1 MSPVT
6 ILLPV
11 KEPHHSK
18 TRLSGLLSCSQRSEL
33 TANMLI
39 RVIQAAVRSTVD
51 DIVVAGSQFNS
62 LKQLIEGREFGPV
75 RWVDVL
81 GQDLNND
88 VETASTIIKNSGRA
102 YIYIPGDVPFITSN
116 DIEDVVRTSVDG
128 ENLVLVPSESD
139 GGTNSMLIP
148 PSSDFIPLLGIDS
161 FRRHCEYAERNTLD
175 YRIIRP
181 VGLGLDLDTEKD
193 LVRCEEI
200 EPGFTDRLGAFPEDR
215 LE

>member
-1 MSPVT
+1 MPPVT
-6 ILLPV
+6 ILIPV

-128 ENLVLVPSESD
+128 ENLVFVPSESD

>member
-1 MSPVT
+1 MPPVT
-6 ILLPV
+6 ILIPV

-33 TANMLI
+33 TVNMLI
-39 RVIQAAVRSTVD
+39 RVIQAAVCAAVD

-75 RWVDVL
+75 RWVDVS
-81 GQDLNND
+81 GQDLNDD
-88 VETASTIIKNSGRA
+88 VEMASDIIKNSGRA

-116 DIEDVVRTSVDG
+116 DIEDVIESSEDG
-128 ENLVLVPSESD
+128 EILVLVPSESD
-139 GGTNSMLIP
+139 GGTNAMLIP
-148 PSSDFIPLLGIDS
+148 PSSDFIPLLGVDS
-161 FRRHCEYAERNTLD
+161 FRRHCEYAEGNTLD
-175 YRIIRP
+175 YKIVRP
-181 VGLGLDLDTEKD
+181 FGFTLDLDTEKD

-200 EPGFTDRLGAFPEDR
+200 EPGFTDRLGAVPKDR

>member
-1 MSPVT
+1 
-6 ILLPV
+6 
-11 KEPHHSK
+11 
-18 TRLSGLLSCSQRSEL
+18 
-33 TANMLI
+33 MLI

-161 FRRHCEYAERNTLD
+161 F
-175 YRIIRP
+175 
-181 VGLGLDLDTEKD
+181 
-193 LVRCEEI
+193 
-200 EPGFTDRLGAFPEDR
+200 
-215 LE
+215 

>member
-1 MSPVT
+1 MPPVT
-6 ILLPV
+6 ILIPV
-11 KEPHHSK
+11 KEPHRSK
-18 TRLSGLLSCSQRSEL
+18 TRLSALLSCSQRSEL

-39 RVIQAAVRSTVD
+39 RVIQAAGRSTVD

-62 LKQLIEGREFGPV
+62 LKQLIEGQEFGPV

-88 VETASTIIKNSGRA
+88 VEMASTSIKNSGRA

-116 DIEDVVRTSVDG
+116 DIEDVIKSSEDG
-128 ENLVLVPSESD
+128 EIFVLVPSESD
-139 GGTNSMLIP
+139 GGTNAMLIP
-148 PSSDFIPLLGIDS
+148 PASNFIPLLGVDS

-175 YRIIRP
+175 YTIIRP
-181 VGLGLDLDTEKD
+181 FGFTLDLDTEED
-193 LVRCEEI
+193 LARCEEI
-200 EPGFTDRLGAFPEDR
+200 EPGFTDRLGALPEDG

>member
-1 MSPVT
+1 MPPVT
-6 ILLPV
+6 ILIPV

-116 DIEDVVRTSVDG
+116 DIEDVVSTSVDG

>member
-1 MSPVT
+1 MPPVT
-6 ILLPV
+6 ILIPV

>member
-1 MSPVT
+1 MPPVT
-6 ILLPV
+6 ILIPV

-175 YRIIRP
+175 YRIIRS

>member
-1 MSPVT
+1 MPPVT
-6 ILLPV
+6 ILIPV

-193 LVRCEEI
+193 LGRCEEI
-200 EPGFTDRLGAFPEDR
+200 EPGFTDRLGAFPEDI